1 MVAGANLPMG
11 LLLPT
16 LLAELLEVILLDL
29 EDPEAIDGVLDIDLS
44 LLVNMLLWLLP
55 GVQSSSSSSLTASLL
70 SSYRNSV
77 L

>member
-55 GVQSSSSSSLTASLL
+55 GVQSSSSSLTASLA
-70 SSYRNSV
+70 
-77 L
+77 